1 MQQRQYA
8 LDGEEDAPRPVYS
21 RPRLLS
27 EAGLGAPPAT
37 AGSGD
42 EVAQSAVAAT
52 TGESGGPAPAPQLWQ
67 AVLGQLQLQVTEPTF
82 VTFLRDTVG
91 VRYADGALVVAAPSD
106 FATEWL
112 SVKLRPMI
120 GQALAQITGGPLDV
134 RFEVLGAPAPP
145 APSSINHGSTPPEP
159 IGLLGGGE
167 SGRQR
172 DAAVEVP
179 YTPPRLNERYTFET
193 FVEGDNNRLA
203 LAACVG
209 ACERPGQ
216 TYNPV
221 FLYGGV
227 GLGKTHLLHAMGHAL
242 LARGLRV
249 IYVTSE
255 QFTNDMVAAIRSG
268 RNEEFRSRYR
278 SADLLLIDDIQ
289 FIAGKEGT
297 MEEFFHTF
305 NDMHAHGRQI
315 VLTSDQ
321 PPKKVTGLQDRLI
334 SRFEW
339 GLIADIQPP
348 SPETRLAILQE
359 KAHVAGRQVPEDVL
373 LFIADRNRENVREL
387 EGSLNR
393 VIAYADLTGGAI
405 TLELALRALG
415 ETPAVTRR
423 RTLQPEEILDA
434 VAEYYGVKQTQLA
447 GQGRDKRIAH
457 ARQVAM
463 YLLREDAGR
472 PLTEIG
478 RILGKRD
485 HTTVMYGA
493 RKIEDARLL
502 DPDLRQQLADLRGL
516 IGK

>member
-1 MQQRQYA
+1 MQQRQYEM
-8 LDGEEDAPRPVYS
+8 DGEEDAPRPVYS
-21 RPRLLS
+21 RPRLLGD
-27 EAGLGAPPAT
+27 ADLAAP
-37 AGSGD
+37 
-42 EVAQSAVAAT
+42 VVAAAT
-52 TGESGGPAPAPQLWQ
+52 ESGGPVPAPQLWQ

-91 VRYADGALVVAAPSD
+91 VRYVDGALVVAAPSD

-145 APSSINHGSTPPEP
+145 AAAGAGGLVPSPAEPATPSSLFGEGS
-159 IGLLGGGE
+159 
-167 SGRQR
+167 RQR
-172 DAAVEVP
+172 EPVVEAP

-359 KAHVAGRQVPEDVL
+359 KAHVSGRQVPEDVL
-373 LFIADRNRENVREL
+373 HFIADRNRENVREL

-405 TLELALRALG
+405 TLDLALRALG
-415 ETPAVTRR
+415 EAPAATRR
-423 RTLQPEEILDA
+423 RAPQPEEILDA

-493 RKIEDARLL
+493 KKIEDARLL

-516 IGK
+516 IGGRG

>member
-1 MQQRQYA
+1 
-8 LDGEEDAPRPVYS
+8 
-21 RPRLLS
+21 
-27 EAGLGAPPAT
+27 
-37 AGSGD
+37 
-42 EVAQSAVAAT
+42 
-52 TGESGGPAPAPQLWQ
+52 
-67 AVLGQLQLQVTEPTF
+67 
-82 VTFLRDTVG
+82 
-91 VRYADGALVVAAPSD
+91 
-106 FATEWL
+106 
-112 SVKLRPMI
+112 
-120 GQALAQITGGPLDV
+120 
-134 RFEVLGAPAPP
+134 
-145 APSSINHGSTPPEP
+145 
-159 IGLLGGGE
+159 
-167 SGRQR
+167 
-172 DAAVEVP
+172 
-179 YTPPRLNERYTFET
+179 
-193 FVEGDNNRLA
+193 
-203 LAACVG
+203 
-209 ACERPGQ
+209 
-216 TYNPV
+216 
-221 FLYGGV
+221 
-227 GLGKTHLLHAMGHAL
+227 
-242 LARGLRV
+242 V

-359 KAHVAGRQVPEDVL
+359 KAHVSGRQVPEDVL
-373 LFIADRNRENVREL
+373 HFIADRNRENVREL

-415 ETPAVTRR
+415 EAPAATRR
-423 RTLQPEEILDA
+423 RAPQPEEILDA

-457 ARQVAM
+457 ARQMAM

-493 RKIEDARLL
+493 KKIEDARLL
-502 DPDLRQQLADLRGL
+502 DPDLRQQLADLRGA
-516 IGK
+516 IGGRG